1 MDLSRRYFCAR
12 GGSRRIGRNEM
23 PTTDGSVAQNTLDP
37 DLGVISGRLFPPMTN
52 ADVFTTDCS
61 MIFATRNLIGR
72 DFPRVCGERRR
83 GEELLPT
90 GWPTFNPRSTLG
102 EGRTRRERGFRREC
116 HARRVHHECP
126 RQRAGVR
133 PEASRAILP
142 WVRAGPQRHGQP
154 AEVVLDRRAATGR
167 RGYTRGILRPLEGR
181 SPRDEALD
189 ARVIRRWLRPG
200 QHAGAPRHETTPD
213 ETPRPRDTITTQ
225 TFLDSSDKTAH
236 EPALSTPT
244 IINRRSSRSWTRL
257 SDGSTRTRWRST
269 PR

>member
-1 MDLSRRYFCAR
+1 
-12 GGSRRIGRNEM
+12 
-23 PTTDGSVAQNTLDP
+23 
-37 DLGVISGRLFPPMTN
+37 
-52 ADVFTTDCS
+52 
-61 MIFATRNLIGR
+61 MIFATRSDWSR
-72 DFPRVCGERRR
+72 FARVLWRKAQRSSKM
-83 GEELLPT
+83 PT
-90 GWPTFNPRSTLG
+90 GWPTFQSETHA
-102 EGRTRRERGFRREC
+102 RRVRLACVRQRGFRREC
-116 HARRVHHECP
+116 HARRVHHECL

-167 RGYTRGILRPLEGR
+167 RGYTRGVLRPLEGR